1 LLKYILLFI
10 TTTNLL
16 LCNSNKYLAT
26 QRTIIPFQFTYNANP
41 IFHFGGMVQNDNQR
55 LFSGLQIQPT
65 SNLIIGGLI
74 SPQKSENNL
83 SLYYQIAIGYISNFK
98 LLNLF
103 SNSYQLSLHRDRF
116 SANGDLRWFSFS
128 VVESA
133 KVGLL
138 KMRLC
143 WNHLFNNKWEEKS
156 LSLSSIIFSNKKVK
170 LRLGSLININP
181 DISYIPYLFISFV
194 I

>member
-1 LLKYILLFI
+1 MTKYLFLFI
-10 TTTNLL
+10 TTTTCL
-16 LCNSNKYLAT
+16 LCNSDKYLAA
-26 QRTIIPFQFTYNANP
+26 QRTIIPFQFAYNTNP
-41 IFHFGGMVQNDNQR
+41 ILHLGGMIHNDNQR
-55 LFSGLQIQPT
+55 LFSGLQIHPA

-74 SPQKSENNL
+74 SPQKSANDL

-98 LLNLF
+98 LFNIF

-116 SANGDLRWFSFS
+116 GANGDLRWFSFS
-128 VVESA
+128 VIESA
-133 KVGLL
+133 KIGLL

-156 LSLSSIIFSNKKVK
+156 FSLSPVIFSNKKVT

-181 DISYIPYLFISFV
+181 DISYVPYLFISFV